1 MTIQNKKS
9 DIELTFERLES
20 IIADMESG
28 EVTLEQNLK
37 MFEEGMKLIKEC
49 QSNLKKAEQKVEN
62 LIEESNVLDDSKV
75 VD

>member
-1 MTIQNKKS
+1 MTMQNKKS

-62 LIEESNVLDDSKV
+62 LIEESNFLDDSKA

>member
-20 IIADMESG
+20 IIVDMESG

>member
-1 MTIQNKKS
+1 MKKQIKKS

-20 IIADMESG
+20 IIIEMESG
-28 EVTLEQNLK
+28 GITLEQNLK

-49 QSNLKKAEQKVEN
+49 QSNLKKAEQKVEF
-62 LIEESNVLDDSKV
+62 LIEESKVQDDLKE

>member
-62 LIEESNVLDDSKV
+62 LIEESNVLDDSKA

>member
-1 MTIQNKKS
+1 MTMQNKKS

-62 LIEESNVLDDSKV
+62 LIEESNVLDDSKA